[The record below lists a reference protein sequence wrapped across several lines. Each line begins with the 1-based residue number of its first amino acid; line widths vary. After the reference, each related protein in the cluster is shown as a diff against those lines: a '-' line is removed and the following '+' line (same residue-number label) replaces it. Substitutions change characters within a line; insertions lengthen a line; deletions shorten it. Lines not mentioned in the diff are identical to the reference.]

1 MKNGRNYWAG
11 HVEAIKSQGVS
22 TSAYA
27 RQHGIS
33 VAALYYWQR
42 KLQAQV
48 APHSMALAA
57 PKPQSKFVALHMSDA
72 VAQITPS
79 SKRIRP
85 VRIALQNQRD
95 DLLAFAGVLD
105 DKLEAIAAD
114 NELPMYLVRQACV
127 LQRKP
132 ETSPAYWEGWCRLCP
147 QMGHKCHAVFEAV
160 MQAMVQTPRCSSM
173 VENLNSRLRNYFTLR
188 RQLGAKYLGL
198 LQFFLNHRTF
208 RVLPV
213 SLHEIA

>member
-1 MKNGRNYWAG
+1 MKNGRNYWAE

-48 APHSMALAA
+48 VAHSVVLAA

-79 SKRIRP
+79 WGCTLVLGGGMRLEMS
-85 VRIALQNQRD
+85 ALPDPQWLVAVGRANQ
-95 DLLAFAGVLD
+95 GV
-105 DKLEAIAAD
+105 
-114 NELPMYLVRQACV
+114 
-127 LQRKP
+127 
-132 ETSPAYWEGWCRLCP
+132 
-147 QMGHKCHAVFEAV
+147 H
-160 MQAMVQTPRCSSM
+160 
-173 VENLNSRLRNYFTLR
+173 
-188 RQLGAKYLGL
+188 
-198 LQFFLNHRTF
+198 
-208 RVLPV
+208 
-213 SLHEIA
+213 